1 MINTTYTYNII
12 ILSYLF
18 VLSYIFNYYLLEYIS
33 INIYSSILTSLLII
47 SILDGFNL
55 LNERDNLNIEY
66 ENIYKLLELQIIENK
81 KLETAIKLLK
91 KR

>member
-1 MINTTYTYNII
+1 MLIITYTRNIL

-18 VLSYIFNYYLLEYIS
+18 TLSYIFNYYFLNYVS
-33 INIYSSILTSLLII
+33 ITIYSTILTSLLII
-47 SILDGFNL
+47 SILDGFNI

-66 ENIYKLLELQIIENK
+66 KNIYKLLELQIIENK

-91 KR
+91 KT